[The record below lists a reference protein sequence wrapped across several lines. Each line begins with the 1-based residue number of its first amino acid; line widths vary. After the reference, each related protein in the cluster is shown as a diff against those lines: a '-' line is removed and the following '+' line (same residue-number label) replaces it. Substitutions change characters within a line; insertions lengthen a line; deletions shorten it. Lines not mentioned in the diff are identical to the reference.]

1 MKLLVA
7 TNNKHK
13 LSEIEQILEL
23 LNCKNI
29 ELTCAADFGRKIVPE
44 ETGTTY
50 FENAEIKAREF
61 FREFKIS
68 TIADDSGLEIDF
80 LDGKPGV
87 RSSCFAGEEG
97 NHAKNRKK
105 VIELLQGANLQ
116 EAKARF
122 RCVICYIDN
131 NETFFV
137 EGTVEGKIIPEERG
151 ENGFGYDSMFVPD
164 GYDKTFAEMTDCE
177 KNKISH
183 RANAI
188 KKLVE
193 ELKSKN
199 IL

>member
-13 LSEIEQILEL
+13 LSEIQQILDLLQYNCIEL
-23 LNCKNI
+23 L
-29 ELTCAADFGRKIVPE
+29 CAADFGKKIVPI

-50 FENAEIKAREF
+50 YENAEIKAREF

-80 LDGKPGV
+80 LDGNPGV
-87 RSSCFAGEEG
+87 FSSCFAGEEG
-97 NHAKNRKK
+97 NHKKNREK
-105 VIELLQGANLQ
+105 VIKLLQEENLL

-122 RCVICYIDN
+122 RCIICYIDN
-131 NETFFV
+131 KEMFFV

-151 ENGFGYDSMFVPD
+151 ENGFGYDSMFIPD
-164 GYDKTFAEMTDCE
+164 GFNKTFAEMTDNE
-177 KNKISH
+177 KNRISH

-188 KKLVE
+188 RNLVE
-193 ELKSKN
+193 SLKSKN

>member
-1 MKLLVA
+1 MKLIVA

-13 LSEIEQILEL
+13 LSEINQILDL
-23 LNCKNI
+23 LQYNNI
-29 ELTCAADFGRKIVPE
+29 ELLCSADFGKKIIPQ

-87 RSSCFAGEEG
+87 FSSCFAGEEG
-97 NHAKNRKK
+97 NHTKNRKK
-105 VIELLQGANLQ
+105 VIELLNKANLT
-116 EAKARF
+116 EAKSRF
-122 RCVICYIDN
+122 RCIICYIDN
-131 NETFFV
+131 NEKFFV

-151 ENGFGYDSMFVPD
+151 ENGFGYDSMFIAD
-164 GYDKTFAEMTDCE
+164 GFDKTFAEMTDNE
-177 KNKISH
+177 KNRISH

-188 KKLVE
+188 KNLIEKLI
-193 ELKSKN
+193 SKN

>member
-13 LSEIEQILEL
+13 LSEIKQILDL
-23 LNCKNI
+23 LSCNKIDLLCS
-29 ELTCAADFGRKIVPE
+29 TDFGKKIVPQE
-44 ETGTTY
+44 IGTTY
-50 FENAEIKAREF
+50 YENATIKARVF
-61 FREFKIS
+61 FQEFKIS

-87 RSSCFAGEEG
+87 FSSCFAGEEG
-97 NHAKNRKK
+97 NHNENRKK
-105 VIELLQGANLQ
+105 VIEILQEANLK

-131 NETFFV
+131 NEEFFV

-151 ENGFGYDSMFVPD
+151 ENGFGYDSMFIPD
-164 GYDKTFAEMTDCE
+164 GFEKTFAEMTDNE
-177 KNKISH
+177 KNRISH

-188 KKLVE
+188 KNLVE
-193 ELKSKN
+193 KLKSDN